1 MKKDQKTKE
10 ALSSTLILMLKRLP
24 LDDIS
29 ITALCKTA
37 KVSRTAF
44 YSNFHTKDDVLL
56 YIYRQNHT
64 LVFKDKF
71 KESSYLL
78 SDDFIKD
85 MISFFD
91 RNSDLLEVIYH
102 WDLID
107 IITRFNTRI
116 SLDLATNYPTTI
128 TDGSED
134 YFTLFISSSIFN
146 VCLYWV
152 LKKKDLTPEELFKK
166 IKYYLK
172 MMAKG

>member
-24 LDDIS
+24 LDEIS

-71 KESSYLL
+71 KEASYLL

-116 SLDLATNYPTTI
+116 SLELATNYPTTL
-128 TDGSED
+128 TTPTGKPMGFLLSSLACNRTSFSDFGS
-134 YFTLFISSSIFN
+134 TSISLF
-146 VCLYWV
+146 
-152 LKKKDLTPEELFKK
+152 E
-166 IKYYLK
+166 
-172 MMAKG
+172 